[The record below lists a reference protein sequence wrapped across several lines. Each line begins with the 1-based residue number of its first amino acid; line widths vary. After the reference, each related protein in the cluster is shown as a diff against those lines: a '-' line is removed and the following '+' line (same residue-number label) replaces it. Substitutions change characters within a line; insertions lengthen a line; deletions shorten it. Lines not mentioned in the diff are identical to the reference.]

1 MSMIMSHRKDSNLS
15 IGYKIITSM
24 SRYLQS
30 IDTFIEY
37 LVFSTLIFSLLL
49 GLDLYRNGGKV
60 IKNFFS
66 SVTRVINVNNGYYY
80 NNKEFISYIN
90 INYPDSNLQFIYC
103 SQPIPDSYV
112 SVGKIQAKNLCQLVI
127 ISDKSPAKVITECKK
142 YFKSNRDN

>member
-1 MSMIMSHRKDSNLS
+1 MSHRKDSNLS
-15 IGYKIITSM
+15 IGYKIITSI

-37 LVFSTLIFSLLL
+37 LVFSTLIFSILL

-60 IKNFFS
+60 IKNFMS

-90 INYPDSNLQFIYC
+90 INYPDSNLQFIKC
-103 SQPIPDSYV
+103 NQPIPDSYV

-127 ISDKSPAKVITECKK
+127 ISDKSPAKVITECQK
-142 YFKSNRDN
+142 YFKNSRDN

>member
-1 MSMIMSHRKDSNLS
+1 MSHRKDSNLS
-15 IGYKIITSM
+15 IGYKIISSI

-90 INYPDSNLQFIYC
+90 INYPDSNLQFIKC
-103 SQPIPDSYV
+103 NQTIPDSYV

-127 ISDKSPAKVITECKK
+127 ISDKSPAKVITECQK
-142 YFKSNRDN
+142 YFKNSRDN

>member
-1 MSMIMSHRKDSNLS
+1 MSHRKDSNLS
-15 IGYKIITSM
+15 IGYKIITSI

-37 LVFSTLIFSLLL
+37 LVFSTLIFSILL

-60 IKNFFS
+60 IKNFIS

-90 INYPDSNLQFIYC
+90 INYPDSNLQFIKC
-103 SQPIPDSYV
+103 NQTIPDSYV

-127 ISDKSPAKVITECKK
+127 ISDKSPAKVITECEK
-142 YFKSNRDN
+142 YFKSSRDN

>member
-1 MSMIMSHRKDSNLS
+1 MSHRKDSNLS
-15 IGYKIITSM
+15 IGYKIISSI

-66 SVTRVINVNNGYYY
+66 SVTRVINVNNGYYF
-80 NNKEFISYIN
+80 NNKEFMSYIN
-90 INYPDSNLQFIYC
+90 INYPDSNLQFIKC
-103 SQPIPDSYV
+103 NQTIPDSYV

-127 ISDKSPAKVITECKK
+127 ISDKSPAKVITECQK
-142 YFKSNRDN
+142 YFKNNRDN

>member
-1 MSMIMSHRKDSNLS
+1 MSHRKDSNLS
-15 IGYKIITSM
+15 IGYKIITSI

-37 LVFSTLIFSLLL
+37 LVFSTLIFSILL
-49 GLDLYRNGGKV
+49 GLDLYQNGGKV

-90 INYPDSNLQFIYC
+90 INYPDSNLQFIKC
-103 SQPIPDSYV
+103 NQTIPDSYV

-142 YFKSNRDN
+142 HFKNNRDN